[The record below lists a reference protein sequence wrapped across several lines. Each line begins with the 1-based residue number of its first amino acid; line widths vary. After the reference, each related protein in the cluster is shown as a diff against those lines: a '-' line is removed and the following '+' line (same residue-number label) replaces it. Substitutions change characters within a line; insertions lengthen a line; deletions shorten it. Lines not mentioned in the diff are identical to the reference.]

1 MPLIILVEDDAGLRK
16 NLSFLLQEEGFQVV
30 SFPTAEEAEEKLREI
45 SPDLVITDL
54 RLPGISGLEFVS
66 HLKEKA
72 PRVPVIIIT
81 AYATLSSA
89 VEAIRLGARDYLI
102 KPFHPEKVILSLK
115 RILELEELKEE
126 NRWLKEEL
134 SRRDK
139 FEEMIG
145 KSAAMQNVYNLIE
158 KIAPSGVPVLIVG
171 ESGTGKELVARAIHK
186 RSTRKEGKF
195 VPVNCGAIPETLIE
209 SELFG
214 HEKGAFTGAT
224 EKKKGLL
231 EISHGGTLFLDEVGD
246 LPLSVQMKLLRFL
259 QEREFVRVGGT
270 SHIKVDTRIISAT
283 NKNLEEEIEKGNFR
297 KDLYYRIQAVILP
310 LPPPL
315 KERKEDIPILVEHFL
330 GKYKNEG
337 VEKKKKRFSS
347 EAMKLLTAYSW
358 PGNVRELENVV
369 RGCIALSEG
378 ALIDVDSLPPRLRKS
393 RGQKNALLGSWA
405 EMQKEFAERY
415 IREILKEAG
424 GNVSKASRMA
434 GISRR
439 HFYEKMKEYNIDPGE
454 VRSSRGED

>member
-1 MPLIILVEDDAGLRK
+1 M
-16 NLSFLLQEEGFQVV
+16 V

-54 RLPGISGLEFVS
+54 KLPGISGLEFVS
-66 HLKEKA
+66 RLKERA

-81 AYATLSSA
+81 AYATLNSA
-89 VEAIRLGARDYLI
+89 VEAIRLGARDYLV

-126 NRWLKEEL
+126 NRWLREEL

-139 FEEMIG
+139 FEEMVG
-145 KSAAMQNVYNLIE
+145 KSAAMQKVYNLIE

-259 QEREFVRVGGT
+259 QEKEFVRVGGT
-270 SHIKVDTRIISAT
+270 NPIKVDTRIISAT

-310 LPPPL
+310 LPPL
-315 KERKEDIPILVEHFL
+315 REREEDIPILVEHFL
-330 GKYKNEG
+330 SKYKNEG
-337 VEKKKKRFSS
+337 VEKKKKRFSP
-347 EAMKLLTAYSW
+347 EAMELLTAYPW

-378 ALIDVDSLPPRLRKS
+378 SLIGVDSLPPRLKERREK
-393 RGQKNALLGSWA
+393 KNALRGSWA
-405 EMQKEFAERY
+405 EMQKKFAERY

-424 GNVSKASRMA
+424 GNVSRASRMA

-439 HFYEKMKEYNIDPGE
+439 HFYEKMKEYNIDPEE
-454 VRSSRGED
+454 VRREEVRQ

>member
-1 MPLIILVEDDAGLRK
+1 
-16 NLSFLLQEEGFQVV
+16 VV
-30 SFPTAEEAEEKLREI
+30 AFPAAEEAEEKLKTI

-54 RLPGISGLEFVS
+54 KLPGISGLEFVS
-66 HLKEKA
+66 HLKKKY
-72 PRVPVIIIT
+72 PQVPVIIIT

-102 KPFHPEKVILSLK
+102 KPFHPEKVILSLR

-139 FEEMIG
+139 FEEMVG
-145 KSAAMQNVYNLIE
+145 KSSSMQTVYNLIE

-186 RSTRKEGKF
+186 RSARKEGKF

-231 EISHGGTLFLDEVGD
+231 EISHAGTLFLDEVGD

-259 QEREFVRVGGT
+259 QEKEFVRVGGT
-270 SHIKVDTRIISAT
+270 TPIKVDTRIISAT

-297 KDLYYRIQAVILP
+297 KDLYYRIQAVVLP
-310 LPPPL
+310 LPPL
-315 KERKEDIPILVEHFL
+315 RERKGDIPILVEHFL
-330 GKYKNEG
+330 NKYRDEG
-337 VEKKKKRFSS
+337 VNKREKRFSA
-347 EAMKLLTAYSW
+347 EAMELLTAYSW

-378 ALIDVDSLPPRLRKS
+378 TLIGVDSLPPRLKEGRRKES
-393 RGQKNALLGSWA
+393 RWRGSWA
-405 EMQKEFAERY
+405 EMQKKFAEKY

-424 GNVSKASRMA
+424 GNVSRASRMA

-439 HFYEKMKEYNIDPGE
+439 HFYEKMKEFNVNPE
-454 VRSSRGED
+454 EARGRKGT